1 MTPLPSKGELWC
13 YDSHSIPC
21 TYLILDAEYRDLG
34 EDIGDVE
41 IEKKY
46 VADLLCLDNGEYY
59 MDYPWP
65 DHTWKRVG

>member
-1 MTPLPSKGELWC
+1 MTPLPSKGELWN
-13 YDSHSIPC
+13 YAPQNTIPA
-21 TYLILDAEYRDLG
+21 TYLILDAEYRDTG
-34 EDIGDVE
+34 GVV